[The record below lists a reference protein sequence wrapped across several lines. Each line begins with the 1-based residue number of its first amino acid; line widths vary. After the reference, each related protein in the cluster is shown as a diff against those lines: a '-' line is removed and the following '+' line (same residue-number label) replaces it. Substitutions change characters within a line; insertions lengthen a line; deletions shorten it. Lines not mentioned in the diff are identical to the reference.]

1 MTTANME
8 GLPPEMQAR
17 IANII
22 EQAKAQTPQPETPH
36 QAAIAAPQ
44 PPPAPV
50 QRQPSLMDHVLMLRQ
65 EVAVLNQKIDA
76 MGQVTEAVGNATGQ
90 LYAMFHQQTEA
101 TTYSQNFAEA
111 PPSQVDDY

>member
-1 MTTANME
+1 MTNANMD

-22 EQAKAQTPQPETPH
+22 EQAKAQTPAPAAQP
-36 QAAIAAPQ
+36 AAA

-50 QRQPSLMDHVLMLRQ
+50 QRQPSLMDHVIMLRQ
-65 EVAVLNQKIDA
+65 EMAVLNQKIDA

-90 LYAMFHQQTEA
+90 LYAMFHQQTEP
-101 TTYSQNFAEA
+101 TTYSQEFTQAA
-111 PPSQVDDY
+111 PSQVDDY